1 VEGKELFKDYL
12 LIDKM
17 GRVKIPSRFLKCAN
31 IQPFTKM
38 KFFDHKTCFVMKQTE
53 VPQVCLKEKMRLNNL
68 IRTID
73 NLGYITIPKT
83 LREIHNLNLYEKI
96 GVKLIN
102 KNIIFYKIRKYNKT
116 SGQTMEPIEHQ
127 LNKLLLITLKDGKIK
142 LNDFFLKALDLE
154 LNMQLQFFIKEHDTL
169 VVKKHEY
176 KFFIEG
182 NLSFTGLS
190 RVISKDK
197 YLNIPKKLRDYLNIN
212 NGDILEVRLIRDK
225 LFIKKLIRKK

>member
-1 VEGKELFKDYL
+1 MEENELFKDYL
-12 LIDKM
+12 IIDKM
-17 GRVKIPSRFLKCAN
+17 GRVKIPSRFLKYAN

-38 KFFDHKTCFVMKQTE
+38 HFFDHKNCFVMKQFE
-53 VPQVCLKEKMRLNNL
+53 VPQVCVKEKMKLNKL

-116 SGQTMEPIEHQ
+116 LGQTMEPIEHQ

-142 LNDFFLKALDLE
+142 LNNFFLKALDLE
-154 LNMQLQFFIKEHDTL
+154 VNMQLQFFIKEHDTL

-182 NLSFTGLS
+182 NLSFTGQS
-190 RVISKDK
+190 RIISKDK

-212 NGDILEVRLIRDK
+212 NGDILEVRLIRDR
-225 LFIKKLIRKK
+225 LFIKKLIRKE

>member
-1 VEGKELFKDYL
+1 MEENELFKDYL
-12 LIDKM
+12 IIDEM
-17 GRVKIPSRFLKCAN
+17 GRVKIPSRFLKYTN

-38 KFFDHKTCFVMKQTE
+38 QFFDHKNYFVMKQIE
-53 VPQVCLKEKMRLNNL
+53 VPQVCLKEKMKLNKL

-83 LREIHNLNLYEKI
+83 LREMHNLNLYEKI

-116 SGQTMEPIEHQ
+116 LGQTMEPVEHQ
-127 LNKLLLITLKDGKIK
+127 LNKLVLITLKDGKIK
-142 LNDFFLKALDLE
+142 LNNFFLKALDLE

-182 NLSFTGLS
+182 NLSFTGQS

-197 YLNIPKKLRDYLNIN
+197 YLNIPKKLREYLNIN
-212 NGDILEVRLIRDK
+212 NGDILEVRLIRDR
-225 LFIKKLIRKK
+225 LYIKKVN

>member
-1 VEGKELFKDYL
+1 MEENELFKDYL
-12 LIDKM
+12 IIDKM
-17 GRVKIPSRFLKCAN
+17 GRVKIPSRFLKYAN
-31 IQPFTKM
+31 IQPLTKM
-38 KFFDHKTCFVMKQTE
+38 QFFDHKNCFVIKQIE
-53 VPQVCLKEKMRLNNL
+53 FSQVCLKEKMKLNKL

-83 LREIHNLNLYEKI
+83 LREIHNLNLYEKV

-102 KNIIFYKIRKYNKT
+102 KNITFYKIRKYNKT
-116 SGQTMEPIEHQ
+116 LGQTMEPIEHQ

-142 LNDFFLKALDLE
+142 LNNFFLKALDLE

-182 NLSFTGLS
+182 NISFTGLS

-212 NGDILEVRLIRDK
+212 NGDILEVRLIRDR
-225 LFIKKLIRKK
+225 LFIKKLIRKE

>member
-1 VEGKELFKDYL
+1 MEENELFKDYL
-12 LIDKM
+12 IIDKM
-17 GRVKIPSRFLKCAN
+17 GRVKIPSRFLKYTN

-38 KFFDHKTCFVMKQTE
+38 QFFDHKNYFVMKQIE
-53 VPQVCLKEKMRLNNL
+53 VSQVCLKEKIKLNKL

-73 NLGYITIPKT
+73 NLGYITLPKT

-116 SGQTMEPIEHQ
+116 LGQTTEPIEHQ
-127 LNKLLLITLKDGKIK
+127 LNKLVLITLKDGKIK
-142 LNDFFLKALDLE
+142 LNNFFLKALDLE

-182 NLSFTGLS
+182 NLSFTGQS

-197 YLNIPKKLRDYLNIN
+197 YLNIPKKLRDYFKIN
-212 NGDILEVRLIRDK
+212 NGDILEVRLIRDR
-225 LFIKKLIRKK
+225 LYIKKVN